1 MAPVPSVE
9 DLWVASV
16 DNALLIVGFNKD
28 IKFERNN
35 WEFWLLLF
43 VDNSEDIFLLYLF
56 SKKNKKIKKKK

>member
-43 VDNSEDIFLLYLF
+43 VDNSEDIFLL
-56 SKKNKKIKKKK
+56 